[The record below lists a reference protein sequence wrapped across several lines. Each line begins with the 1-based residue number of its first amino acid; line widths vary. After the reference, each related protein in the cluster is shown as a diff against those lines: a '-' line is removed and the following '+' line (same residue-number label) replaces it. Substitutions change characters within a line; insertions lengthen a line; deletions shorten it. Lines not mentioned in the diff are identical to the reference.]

1 VSDVRDKV
9 EEELRKEGL
18 GEVEVK
24 GGEEGKEQPK
34 PSRERIEA
42 KAVLTKSRLASDI
55 EREVEEVERMAE
67 ERSRSLEQYYQMLPE
82 EGGDRLL
89 TPQLLGGGSNKE
101 LYSLLERI
109 VKGDE
114 SGDPMKLILML
125 YILKDLEDREF
136 WKRMMMT
143 EWFEERRLRRQQ
155 MWAQQY
161 AQPSQDKL
169 VEAINKLDEQI
180 RSFIAEVKNT
190 VASAKTPEERL
201 TVKEVLDA
209 AKELVEL
216 SKGSNNV
223 EPNVL
228 EKISE
233 GFKALAEALK
243 ELRSG
248 KGSPEDVM
256 ETVDRTLK
264 MVRNVVEAA
273 RSLVPQPPQQT
284 VSYSPV
290 TTTTMSPLNYSG
302 AAPWWF
308 HPDARNAI
316 KDLLDSL
323 AKSIANAYI
332 AVKSAGRAPIAS
344 ESKPYRP
351 PELPE
356 GLRL

>member
-1 VSDVRDKV
+1 MSSDVREKV

-18 GEVEVK
+18 GEVRPSE
-24 GGEEGKEQPK
+24 GEKEEPK
-34 PSRERIEA
+34 PSRERVEA
-42 KAVLTKSRLASDI
+42 KAVLTRSRLASDI

-67 ERSRSLEQYYQMLPE
+67 ERSRGLEQYSQMIPGE
-82 EGGDRLL
+82 EGERLL
-89 TPQLLGGGSNKE
+89 TPQLFGGGSSKE
-101 LYSLLERI
+101 LYNLLERI

-114 SGDPMKLILML
+114 SGDPMKLILAL
-125 YILKDLEDREF
+125 YVLKDLEDRDF
-136 WKRMMMT
+136 WRRMMMT

-155 MWAQQY
+155 MLQQQY

-169 VEAINKLDEQI
+169 VETVNRLSDQIN
-180 RSFIAEVKNT
+180 SFITEVKNA
-190 VASAKTPEERL
+190 VATAKTPEERL
-201 TVKEVLDA
+201 TVKEILDA

-216 SKGSNNV
+216 SRGSNNV
-223 EPNVL
+223 EPQVL
-228 EKISE
+228 EKVGK
-233 GFKALAEALK
+233 GFEALAEALK

-248 KGSPEDVM
+248 RGSPEDVM
-256 ETVDRTLK
+256 QTVDRTLK

-273 RSLVPQPPQQT
+273 RSLVPQPQQP

-332 AVKSAGRAPIAS
+332 AVRSAGRAPMAA
-344 ESKPYRP
+344 ESKPSKP